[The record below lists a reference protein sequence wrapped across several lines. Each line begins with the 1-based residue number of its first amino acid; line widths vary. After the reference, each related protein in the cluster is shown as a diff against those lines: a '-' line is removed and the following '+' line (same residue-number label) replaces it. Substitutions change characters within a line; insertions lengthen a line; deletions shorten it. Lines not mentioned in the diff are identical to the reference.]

1 MRKRKIIK
9 ICALVVSLWVVF
21 VIGRGFY
28 WYYRLDGENVSV
40 KISSQFSKSSTDFEV
55 YINNELVFKD
65 EKYLSIYQH
74 IGIKYPFGICE
85 LKVIV
90 DKKEYIRHFVLFPV
104 KFLYIE
110 VTKDQLWY
118 DESGKASVMIDI
130 SSSPIGMM

>member
-9 ICALVVSLWVVF
+9 ICALVISLWIVF

-28 WYYRLDGENVSV
+28 WYCLDGKNISMT
-40 KISSQFSKSSTDFEV
+40 ISSQHSETSTDIEV

-65 EKYLSIYQH
+65 EEYLSFYQYAS
-74 IGIKYPFGICE
+74 IKYPFGICE